1 MIAAYT
7 GWIDKRNNP
16 KKAVVFGDDSEMPDD
31 VMMDLAKYMMENT
44 VAYRWTTGRFVIV
57 DNTVAA
63 HSRQP
68 FSGRRIVYASIAKD
82 TKPVTDTQ
90 THLVLSSGAK
100 MPQFGLGLWQM
111 SKENCANIIYESIKR
126 GTRLLDGAEVYGNEN
141 EVGNG
146 IHRALEDNLVKRE
159 DLFIVSKLWN

>member
-68 FSGRRIVYASIAKD
+68 FTGRRIVYASIAKD
-82 TKPVTDTQ
+82 TKPVTDTL
-90 THLVLSSGAK
+90 THLVLTSGTK
-100 MPQFGLGLWQM
+100 MP
-111 SKENCANIIYESIKR
+111 
-126 GTRLLDGAEVYGNEN
+126 
-141 EVGNG
+141 
-146 IHRALEDNLVKRE
+146 
-159 DLFIVSKLWN
+159 